1 MLAPAGYANL
11 TSEVAAAVLSQ
22 SPTALSQVPI
32 PQNLMP
38 AILGAFA
45 EAEAHSWKYVWIAIS
60 MFVLANA
67 IASCFLQSVSPRM
80 NDHIESALEISEVR
94 EKQMGSVQ

>member
-1 MLAPAGYANL
+1 
-11 TSEVAAAVLSQ
+11 
-22 SPTALSQVPI
+22 
-32 PQNLMP
+32 MP

-45 EAEAHSWKYVWIAIS
+45 NAEAYSWKYVWIAIS